1 MVCLLHMMH
10 GTCLFFDSAHRE
22 LSIRPWITR
31 GWTQVAVC
39 GIALLALHLGLPAP
53 ALAEKAPEEPS
64 DEFDPG
70 ETQPPPDHAGVQ
82 LSGMTFVSSQ
92 NGVSEVI
99 VRAAEAYIDPEKN
112 VVFLRGMDVT
122 TTSSAEGEVEF
133 KMRCDEGELDLA
145 SNDFIARGNVQGRTI
160 DGRRFRTEWARYE
173 EDRALVSTDAP
184 VVLKEDGGTLRGGGF
199 EYWVAEGRLL
209 LTGGATMIQGE
220 VE

>member
-1 MVCLLHMMH
+1 MVCLLHMIRI
-10 GTCLFFDSAHRE
+10 LFDSAHCE
-22 LSIRPWITR
+22 PSIRPSMVR
-31 GWTQVAVC
+31 GWRGVGIC
-39 GIALLALHLGLPAP
+39 GIALLALHLGFPAP
-53 ALAEKAPEEPS
+53 AWAEKQADEQAEES
-64 DEFDPG
+64 EV
-70 ETQPPPDHAGVQ
+70 EEAQAPPDHAGVQ

-133 KMRCDEGELDLA
+133 KMRCDEGELDLE
-145 SNDFIARGNVQGRTI
+145 SNDFIARGNVRGRTI

-173 EDRALVSTDAP
+173 EDRALVFTDAP

-199 EYWVAEGRLL
+199 EYWVTEGRLL
-209 LTGGATMIQGE
+209 LKGGATMIQGE
-220 VE
+220 VK